1 MQLAIGHRS
10 EILEQPNN
18 QTQVQPRI
26 QDCVAA
32 HYGDLSQ
39 RLRQAADYIVTH
51 EMDVATHSLRT
62 VSSNAGLAP
71 ATFTRLS
78 QALGFSNY
86 EDMRNVCRA
95 TVGRQSL
102 SFSQRAALLTGEQTG
117 AEIPPFFDRQMS
129 ASLDNLNHL
138 ASELDQGKLEQ
149 VVERLNGAREVLL
162 FGAFSSTGLV
172 EYFAYLARYFAKN
185 WKVLGRMGASLS
197 SGMVEL
203 DERDAVIILTK
214 GPYAKRSI
222 SAAKMAADSGAYLII
237 ITDKHSCPALE
248 YASAHFIVP
257 TDSPQFFSSYAA
269 TLVLIETMVGML
281 VVRAGAEART
291 RIEEVEARNRRYGEF
306 WE

>member
-10 EILEQPNN
+10 EILEQPKN
-18 QTQVQPRI
+18 QTEVQPRI

-32 HYGDLSQ
+32 HYGGDLSQ

-117 AEIPPFFDRQMS
+117 GGEILPF
-129 ASLDNLNHL
+129 LI
-138 ASELDQGKLEQ
+138 GKCLQ
-149 VVERLNGAREVLL
+149 V
-162 FGAFSSTGLV
+162 
-172 EYFAYLARYFAKN
+172 
-185 WKVLGRMGASLS
+185 
-197 SGMVEL
+197 
-203 DERDAVIILTK
+203 
-214 GPYAKRSI
+214 
-222 SAAKMAADSGAYLII
+222 
-237 ITDKHSCPALE
+237 
-248 YASAHFIVP
+248 
-257 TDSPQFFSSYAA
+257 
-269 TLVLIETMVGML
+269 
-281 VVRAGAEART
+281 
-291 RIEEVEARNRRYGEF
+291 
-306 WE
+306 